1 MREIFCFTRNYKC
14 GVSTLITDNRTMKIK
29 LLIASLGLCIT
40 ANAQFN
46 AGLKLNLSSG
56 NIRSANL
63 VRNLDFQRDLNPK
76 ITEWDV
82 KVRWG
87 AGFGIG
93 GFVTYNFSDNFSI
106 LAEPTI
112 DFLQCGIDFN
122 RVENKLDNNGDGD
135 IKFESTTS
143 DITITYFNLPLL
155 ARYTFTESRFFLQG
169 GIGINFTGS
178 PTISSTSAVQKDN
191 YSNWALNKTTIDAPY
206 NLETRLNVFNSP
218 RFNFIF
224 GAGKSFDIKGKDLSI
239 DLRYN
244 LPLTESQMFT
254 TNGNYNEDVFNN
266 NDMLGFAGK
275 IDAENNAPFLL
286 NDFKMSV
293 ITLSVSYTLF
303 KKG

>member
-1 MREIFCFTRNYKC
+1 
-14 GVSTLITDNRTMKIK
+14 MKTK

-40 ANAQFN
+40 ANAQFS

-56 NIRSANL
+56 NIRSNNL
-63 VRNLDFQRDLNPK
+63 VKNLAFQRDFNPK

-82 KVRWG
+82 DVRWG
-87 AGFGIG
+87 IGFGLG
-93 GFVTYNFSDNFSI
+93 GFVAYNFSDNFSI

-112 DFLQCGIDFN
+112 DFLKCGIDFN

-135 IKFESTTS
+135 IRFESTRS
-143 DITITYFNLPLL
+143 DINLTYFNLPLL
-155 ARYTFTESRFFLQG
+155 ARYTFSESKFFLQG

-178 PTISSTSAVQKDN
+178 PTIQSTANVRRES
-191 YSNWALNKTTIDAPY
+191 YTNWALDKTTIDASY
-206 NLETRLNVFNSP
+206 TLETRLNVFKSP

-254 TNGNYNEDVFNN
+254 TNGNYNEDVFNH
-266 NDMLGFAGK
+266 NDMLGFGGK
-275 IDAENNAPFLL
+275 LDAENSAPFLL

>member
-1 MREIFCFTRNYKC
+1 
-14 GVSTLITDNRTMKIK
+14 MKIK

-40 ANAQFN
+40 ANAQFS

-56 NIRSANL
+56 NIRSGNL
-63 VRNLDFQRDLNPK
+63 VKNLDFQRDFNPK

-87 AGFGIG
+87 VGFGLG
-93 GFVTYNFSDNFSI
+93 GFVAYNFSDNFSI

-112 DFLQCGIDFN
+112 DFLKCGIDFN
-122 RVENKLDNNGDGD
+122 RIENKLDGNGDGD
-135 IKFESTTS
+135 IKFESTAS
-143 DITITYFNLPLL
+143 DITVTYFNLPLL
-155 ARYTFTESRFFLQG
+155 ARYTFTESKFFLQG
-169 GIGINFTGS
+169 GIGINFNGS
-178 PTISSTSAVQKDN
+178 PTIKSTSAVQKDN

-206 NLETRLNVFNSP
+206 TLETRLNVFNSP
-218 RFNFIF
+218 RINFIF

-254 TNGNYNEDVFNN
+254 TNGNYNEDVFNH
-266 NDMLGFAGK
+266 NDMLGFGGK
-275 IDAENNAPFLL
+275 AEAENNAPFLL

-293 ITLSVSYTLF
+293 ITLSISYTLF